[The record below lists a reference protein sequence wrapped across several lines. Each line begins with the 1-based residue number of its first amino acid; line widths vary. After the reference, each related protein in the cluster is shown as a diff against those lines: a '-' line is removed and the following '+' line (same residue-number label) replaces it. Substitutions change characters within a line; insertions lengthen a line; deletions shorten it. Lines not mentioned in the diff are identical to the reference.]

1 VSAVLTQQVAA
12 GLVLG
17 SLYALL
23 ALGLAMV
30 YGVLRILHV
39 AHAGVFA
46 AGAYAALVTAPRV
59 GAWGG
64 VAAAVG
70 LFPVGGLFAQSFCF
84 LPLLLPPPLLP
95 LFTSFPLFILLCLLF
110 FLVFGPYIQAFP
122 IRPPLQGLEVAG
134 VRLTGNDALILAT
147 TALLLGGL
155 YLLLHRTTLGLAWRA
170 VASDLEVARMMG
182 INTNRVVALNL
193 AVGSALAGIAGVL
206 VALYYNQV
214 YPTMGSVVGYK
225 ALAIIVLGGLG
236 SVLGTAAAGLLLG
249 VVESLLVAQVG
260 FVLPRDAIA
269 FIALI
274 LVLLARPRGLVG
286 GSA

>member
-1 VSAVLTQQVAA
+1 MSAAFAQQVVA

-23 ALGLAMV
+23 ALGLTMV

-46 AGAYAALVTAPRV
+46 AGAYAALVTAPRL

-70 LFPVGGLFAQSFCF
+70 VCAVGGLLAERFVYR
-84 LPLLLPPPLLP
+84 PLLDQPPLVP
-95 LFTSFPLFILLCLLF
+95 LIASIGLFILLEDLLR
-110 FLVFGPYIQAFP
+110 LLFGPYIQAFP
-122 IRPPLQGLEVAG
+122 IRSPLPAVELGG
-134 VRLTGNDALILAT
+134 VRLTGNDLVILVVT
-147 TALLLGGL
+147 GSLLVGL
-155 YLLLHRTTLGLAWRA
+155 YLLLHRTNLGLAWRA
-170 VASDLEVARMMG
+170 VASDLEVARMLG
-182 INTNRVVALNL
+182 IDTNRVVALNL
-193 AVGSALAGIAGVL
+193 AVGSALAAVAGVL

-269 FIALI
+269 FCALI

-286 GSA
+286 GST

>member
-1 VSAVLTQQVAA
+1 MSTVLAQQVAA

-46 AGAYAALVTAPRV
+46 AGAYAALVAAPRT

-64 VAAAVG
+64 VVAAVG
-70 LFPVGGLFAQSFCF
+70 VCAVAGLLAERFVYR
-84 LPLLLPPPLLP
+84 PLLDQPPLVP
-95 LFTSFPLFILLCLLF
+95 LIASIGLFILVEDLLR
-110 FLVFGPYIQAFP
+110 LVFGPYIQAFP
-122 IRPPLQGLEVAG
+122 IRPPLQGLELAG
-134 VRLTGNDALILAT
+134 VRLTGNDALILT
-147 TALLLGGL
+147 TTVLLLGGL
-155 YLLLHRTTLGLAWRA
+155 HLLLHRTTLGLAWRA

-182 INTNRVVALNL
+182 IDTNRVVALNL

-269 FIALI
+269 FVALI
-274 LVLLARPRGLVG
+274 LVLLARPRGLLG
-286 GSA
+286 GTP

>member
-70 LFPVGGLFAQSFCF
+70 VCAVGGLFAERFVYR
-84 LPLLLPPPLLP
+84 PLLDQPPLVP
-95 LFTSFPLFILLCLLF
+95 LIASIGLFILVEDLLR
-110 FLVFGPYIQAFP
+110 LVFGPYIQAFP

-134 VRLTGNDALILAT
+134 VRLTGNDALTLAT

>member
-1 VSAVLTQQVAA
+1 MSAVLTQQVAA

-70 LFPVGGLFAQSFCF
+70 VCAVGGLFAERFVYR
-84 LPLLLPPPLLP
+84 PLLDQPPLVP
-95 LFTSFPLFILLCLLF
+95 LIASIGLFILVEDLLR
-110 FLVFGPYIQAFP
+110 LVFGPYIQAFP

-134 VRLTGNDALILAT
+134 VRLTGNDALTLAT

>member
-70 LFPVGGLFAQSFCF
+70 VCAVGGLFAERFIYR
-84 LPLLLPPPLLP
+84 PLLDQPPLVP
-95 LFTSFPLFILLCLLF
+95 LIASIGLFILVEDLLR
-110 FLVFGPYIQAFP
+110 LVFGPYIQAFP

>member
-1 VSAVLTQQVAA
+1 MSAVLAQQVAA

-46 AGAYAALVTAPRV
+46 AGAYAALVTAPRGGTWV
-59 GAWGG
+59 G

-70 LFPVGGLFAQSFCF
+70 VCAAAGLLAERFVYR
-84 LPLLLPPPLLP
+84 PLLDQPPLVP
-95 LFTSFPLFILLCLLF
+95 LIASIGLFILVEDLLR
-110 FLVFGPYIQAFP
+110 LVFGPYIQAFP
-122 IRPPLQGLEVAG
+122 IRSPFGGGEVAG
-134 VRLTGNDALILAT
+134 VRLTGNDVLILAT
-147 TALLLGGL
+147 TALLLVGL
-155 YLLLHRTTLGLAWRA
+155 SLLLHRTTLGLAWRA

-182 INTNRVVALNL
+182 IDTNRVVALNL

-236 SVLGTAAAGLLLG
+236 SVLGTASAGLLLG

-269 FIALI
+269 FVALI
-274 LVLLARPRGLVG
+274 LVLLARPRGLLG
-286 GSA
+286 GSP